1 MRSIDELDYNEE
13 VFTLRLVADSMNG
26 NASI

>member
-13 VFTLRLVADSMNG
+13 VFTLRLIPDSMNG